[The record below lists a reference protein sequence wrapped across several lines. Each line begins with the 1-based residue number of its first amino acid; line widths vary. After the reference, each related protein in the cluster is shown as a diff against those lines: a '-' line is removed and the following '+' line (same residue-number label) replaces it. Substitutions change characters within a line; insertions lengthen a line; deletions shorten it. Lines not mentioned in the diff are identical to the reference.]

1 MSEKGIVYVVE
12 DDAAVRDSTVLYLV
26 HKGWSV
32 SAYESAERFLE
43 DADDKSLGCVLLD
56 IRMPGMSGLELQAVM
71 TQKGFDIPIIFL
83 TGHGDVEQAV
93 TALKCGAFDFL
104 EKPYDHKD
112 LHNKLTD
119 AISTHKERRQSA
131 ADRADVETRI
141 ASLTQRESEVMKL
154 MVRGLSSKHIAR
166 ELDISH
172 RTVDV
177 HRSNVMRKME
187 FASLAE
193 LTGFLAKGGEL
204 EGWSG
209 KA

>member
-1 MSEKGIVYVVE
+1 MNDKGIVYVVE
-12 DDAAVRDSTVLYLV
+12 DDAAVRDSTVLYLI

-32 SAYESAERFLE
+32 SAYESAEVFLT
-43 DADDKSLGCVLLD
+43 DADRHVLGCVLLD

-71 TQKGFDIPIIFL
+71 NEQAFDIPIIFL

-104 EKPYDHKD
+104 EKPYDHRD
-112 LHNKLTD
+112 LHQKLTD
-119 AISTHKERRQSA
+119 AISMHRERRHEA
-131 ADRADVETRI
+131 ADRAEVETRT
-141 ASLTQRESEVMKL
+141 ASLTQRELEVMRL
-154 MVRGLSSKHIAR
+154 MVRGQASKLIAR

-177 HRSNVMRKME
+177 HRSNIMRKMG

-193 LTGFLAKGGEL
+193 LTAFLVKGGEL
-204 EGWSG
+204 EY
-209 KA
+209 